1 MLMKGYLG
9 TALIALI
16 TPTAASNC
24 EAQPAVVKP
33 RMIRGTAM
41 FACNFIHKAL
51 LAAVFLA
58 AHFSPAISQEEN
70 FETVSS
76 GETSLKVVG
85 GEIRAHLNPNGC
97 AAGFEA
103 ACSPVLQ
110 RSEYIS
116 TKSHKHGD
124 RVIYSWEILVPKDF
138 TYNASGAYLRAVR
151 FLIGT
156 EESIFNF
163 LLDGKIGYDVGRKV
177 CFGPE
182 GFGKWHAIQVRVVWD
197 STKKKGL
204 RDKTPGELRV
214 LCDGIEVLSYSGRPN
229 IGDKDEVRIAL
240 GLAGSLKLADGD
252 STTVSF
258 RNIKIETW

>member
-1 MLMKGYLG
+1 
-9 TALIALI
+9 
-16 TPTAASNC
+16 
-24 EAQPAVVKP
+24 
-33 RMIRGTAM
+33 M
-41 FACNFIHKAL
+41 FAWNSIHKAL
-51 LAAVFLA
+51 LAAVMVT
-58 AHFSPAISQEEN
+58 AHLSPAISQEET
-70 FETVSS
+70 FEAISS
-76 GETSLKVVG
+76 SEASLKVVG
-85 GEIRAHLNPNGC
+85 GEIQAYLNPKGC

-116 TKSHKHGD
+116 TKPHKHGD
-124 RVIYSWEILVPKDF
+124 RVIYSWEIFVPKDF

-151 FLIGT
+151 FLIGK
-156 EESIFNF
+156 EDSIFNF

-204 RDKTPGELRV
+204 SDKTPGELRV
-214 LCDGIEVLSYSGRPN
+214 FCDGTEVLSHSGRPN
-229 IGDKDEVRIAL
+229 IGDKDEVQIAL

-252 STTVSF
+252 SATVSF
-258 RNIKIETW
+258 RNINIETW

>member
-1 MLMKGYLG
+1 
-9 TALIALI
+9 
-16 TPTAASNC
+16 
-24 EAQPAVVKP
+24 
-33 RMIRGTAM
+33 M
-41 FACNFIHKAL
+41 FACNSIHKAL
-51 LAAVFLA
+51 LAVVMVT
-58 AHFSPAISQEEN
+58 AHLSPAISQEEA

-76 GETSLKVVG
+76 SEASLKVVG
-85 GEIRAHLNPNGC
+85 GEILAYLNPKGC

-116 TKSHKHGD
+116 TKPRKHGD

-138 TYNASGAYLRAVR
+138 TYNASGAYLSAVR
-151 FLIGT
+151 FLIGK
-156 EESIFNF
+156 EDSIFNF
-163 LLDGKIGYDVGRKV
+163 LLDEKIGYDVGRKV

-182 GFGKWHAIQVRVVWD
+182 GFGKWHAIQVRVEWD

-214 LCDGIEVLSYSGRPN
+214 LCDGIEVLSHSGRPN
-229 IGDKDEVRIAL
+229 IGDKDEVRISL
-240 GLAGSLKLADGD
+240 GLAGSLILADGD

>member
-1 MLMKGYLG
+1 
-9 TALIALI
+9 
-16 TPTAASNC
+16 
-24 EAQPAVVKP
+24 
-33 RMIRGTAM
+33 M
-41 FACNFIHKAL
+41 FAYNLIHKAL
-51 LAAVFLA
+51 LASVIIA
-58 AHFSPAISQEEN
+58 AHLSPAISQEEN
-70 FETVSS
+70 FETISS
-76 GETSLKVVG
+76 SEASLKVVG
-85 GEIRAHLNPNGC
+85 GEIHAYLNPTGC

-110 RSEYIS
+110 RSEYIL
-116 TKSHKHGD
+116 TKPRKHGD

-151 FLIGT
+151 FLIGK
-156 EESIFNF
+156 EDSIFNF
-163 LLDGKIGYDVGRKV
+163 LLDGKIGYNVGRKV

-214 LCDGIEVLSYSGRPN
+214 FCDGTEVLSHSGRPN
-229 IGDKDEVRIAL
+229 VGDKDEVRIAL
-240 GLAGSLKLADGD
+240 GLAGSSKLADGD
-252 STTVSF
+252 RTAVSF